1 MAVHFN
7 VEKCRDL
14 EFVRS
19 REWLVTNG
27 IGGYASSTIAG
38 MNTRRYHGLL
48 IAATAPPLGRLVLLS
63 QLEDVL
69 VVDGAR
75 FPLSTNLY
83 AGDVIEPQGYLH
95 LVDFRLD
102 PNPVFTYSNGNWEIT
117 KKLWM
122 VHGQNTTV
130 IDYALSGTSQH
141 SDAYLE
147 VRPLIAF
154 RDYHGT
160 THENETLNR
169 TVEQG
174 DGELAIQPYATL
186 PKLHLSHDAATVQV
200 DGHWYKRFVYE
211 EERQRGLDYA
221 EDLFSPLALRA
232 RLSGTRPFRL
242 IASTEPVP
250 IDMVETLR
258 RAEVSREELT
268 HYGFRA
274 EFGKSDLIPTLYRAA
289 DQFIVT
295 RAPFK
300 TAIAGYHWFGDWGRD
315 TMIALPGL
323 LLSTDRPALAK
334 EILRQYIRHIDRG
347 MLPNRFPDDG
357 EKPEYNTVDATLWF
371 FEAIRQYVY
380 YRIDA
385 QWRIEAVELL
395 RSELYAPLKEI
406 IRCHIEGTR
415 YGIRADDEGFLWAG
429 TADTQLTWMD
439 ARVDDIAIT
448 PRHGRAVEI
457 QALWYNALRTF
468 AGFATLLGDKLAGD
482 PCTAVADNLK
492 LNFPGVFWNEER
504 ACLYDV
510 AGHGG
515 NDASIRPNQ
524 VIAVSLHHPL
534 ISGPRARQ
542 VIETVEQ
549 TLLTPY
555 GLRTLA
561 SADPHYKGQYQ
572 GDVWSRDSAYHQG
585 TVWPWLAGPFFL
597 GKLIVHQFSPEVLG
611 DVDRWLAAFATHL
624 EDAGVGQVSEIF
636 DGDYPHSPRGC
647 IAQAWSVAEILSV
660 AKLVSRHPARRPA
673 ESAGK

>member
-1 MAVHFN
+1 MAIQFN
-7 VEKCRDL
+7 VKQCCDL
-14 EFVRS
+14 QFLRS

-48 IAATAPPLGRLVLLS
+48 VAATAPPLGRLVLLS
-63 QLEDVL
+63 QLEDIL
-69 VVDGAR
+69 VVDGTR
-75 FPLSTNLY
+75 FSLCTNLY
-83 AGDVIEPQGYLH
+83 AGDVVAPHGYLH
-95 LVDFRLD
+95 LIDFRLD
-102 PNPVFTYSNGNWEIT
+102 PNPVFTYGHGEWRVT
-117 KKLWM
+117 KKIWM
-122 VHGQNTTV
+122 VHDQNATV
-130 IDYALSGTSQH
+130 IEYILSGTNRRSEVF
-141 SDAYLE
+141 LE

-174 DGELAIQPYATL
+174 DGEVSIQPYASL
-186 PKLHLSHDAATVQV
+186 PRLHLSHGAATVQV
-200 DGHWYKRFVYE
+200 DGYWYRRFVYE
-211 EERQRGLDYA
+211 EERRRGLDYT

-232 RLSGTRPFRL
+232 CLSETGSFRL

-250 IDMVETLR
+250 VTMVKQPRRDEILR
-258 RAEVSREELT
+258 ESLT
-268 HYGFRA
+268 HDGVRA
-274 EFGKSDLIPTLYRAA
+274 EFGKSDLIPMLYKAA

-323 LLSTDRPALAK
+323 LLATDRPALAK
-334 EILRQYIRHIDRG
+334 EILRQYVRHIDGG

-371 FEAIRQYVY
+371 FEAIRQYVD
-380 YRIDA
+380 YRKDA
-385 QWRIEAVELL
+385 KWQLEAVELL

-415 YGIRADDEGFLWAG
+415 YGIHSDEKGFLWAG
-429 TADTQLTWMD
+429 TPNTQLTWMD

-457 QALWYNALRTF
+457 QALWYNALRSF
-468 AGFATLLGDKLAGD
+468 AGFAVLLGDKLAAD
-482 PCTAVADNLK
+482 SCTALADKLK
-492 LNFPGVFWNEER
+492 QNFPGAFWNEEQ
-504 ACLYDV
+504 ACLFDV
-510 AGHGG
+510 AGDGG

-524 VIAVSLHHPL
+524 VFAVSLHHPL
-534 ISGPRARQ
+534 LSGPMARQ
-542 VIETVEQ
+542 VIDAVEH

-572 GDVWSRDSAYHQG
+572 GDARSRDGAYHQG

-597 GKLIVHQFSPEVLG
+597 GKLIVHQFSAEVLG
-611 DVDRWLAAFATHL
+611 DVDRWLSAFARHL
-624 EDAGVGQVSEIF
+624 EEAGVGQVSEIF

-647 IAQAWSVAEILSV
+647 IAQAWSVAEILSL
-660 AKLVSRHPARRPA
+660 AKLVSRRLATRTT
-673 ESAGK
+673 ESKGK

>member
-1 MAVHFN
+1 VAIRFN
-7 VEKCRDL
+7 VEQCSDL
-14 EFVRS
+14 QFLRS

-48 IAATAPPLGRLVLLS
+48 VAATAPPLGRLVLLS
-63 QLEDVL
+63 QLEDIL
-69 VVDGAR
+69 VVDGTR
-75 FPLSTNLY
+75 FSLCTNLY
-83 AGDVIEPQGYLH
+83 AGDVVAPHGYLH
-95 LVDFRLD
+95 LIDFHLD
-102 PNPVFTYSNGNWEIT
+102 PNPVFTYGHGEWRVT
-117 KKLWM
+117 KKIWM
-122 VHGQNTTV
+122 VHDHNATV
-130 IDYALSGTSQH
+130 IEYILNGTNRRSEVF
-141 SDAYLE
+141 LE

-169 TVEQG
+169 TVERG
-174 DGELAIQPYATL
+174 DGEVSIQPYASL
-186 PKLHLSHDAATVQV
+186 PRLHLSHGAATVQI
-200 DGHWYKRFVYE
+200 DGYWYRRFVYE
-211 EERQRGLDYA
+211 EERRRGLDHT

-232 RLSGTRPFRL
+232 CLSETGSFRL

-250 IDMVETLR
+250 VPMVEQLR
-258 RAEVSREELT
+258 QDEISRESLT
-268 HYGFRA
+268 HDGVRA
-274 EFGKSDLIPTLYRAA
+274 EFGKSDLIPMLYKAA

-323 LLSTDRPALAK
+323 LLATDRPALAK
-334 EILRQYIRHIDRG
+334 EILRQYVRHIDRG

-371 FEAIRQYVY
+371 FEAIRQYVD
-380 YRIDA
+380 YRKDSNW
-385 QWRIEAVELL
+385 QLEAVELL

-415 YGIRADDEGFLWAG
+415 YGIRSDEKGFLWAG
-429 TADTQLTWMD
+429 TPNTQLTWMD
-439 ARVDDIAIT
+439 ARVGDIAVT

-468 AGFATLLGDKLAGD
+468 AGFAVLLGDKLAGD
-482 PCTAVADNLK
+482 SYTALADKLK
-492 LNFPGVFWNEER
+492 VNFPGAFWNEEQ

-510 AGHGG
+510 AGDGG

-524 VIAVSLHHPL
+524 VFAVSLHHPL
-534 ISGPRARQ
+534 LSGPMARQ
-542 VIETVEQ
+542 VIDAVEH

-572 GDVWSRDSAYHQG
+572 GDARSRDSVYHQG

-597 GKLIVHQFSPEVLG
+597 GKLIVHQFSAEVVA
-611 DVDRWLAAFATHL
+611 DVDRWLSAFAVHL
-624 EDAGVGQVSEIF
+624 QEAGVGQVSEIF

-647 IAQAWSVAEILSV
+647 IAQAWSVAEILSL
-660 AKLVSRHPARRPA
+660 AKLVSRRLATRTT
-673 ESAGK
+673 ESTGK